1 MTPYRIKRHRKRAHA
16 AHGANHMTLVPFIDM
31 LMILVVFLLVH
42 TSDVEVLPNTKSIS
56 IPESIADKKPRPSV
70 VVMITKDELL
80 VDGRRVATVADVV
93 NATDPVIQPLKQ
105 ALQAQSDTVLQD
117 AAKQEIKDREVT
129 ILGDRSTPYSVL
141 RKVMATCT
149 DAEYGKVSL
158 AVVESELKETAP
170 APDRSPSAA
179 SAGAQERPPDRSPSA
194 ASVHGEF
201 PLGTGAQERPLAR
214 TAQLIR

>member
-1 MTPYRIKRHRKRAHA
+1 MIYRIKRHRKRQHA

-42 TSDVEVLPNTKSIS
+42 TSDVEVLPNTKNIS

-70 VVMITKDELL
+70 VVMITKGELL
-80 VDGRRVATVADVV
+80 VDGRVIATVPEVV
-93 NATDPVIQPLKQ
+93 AATDPVIQPLKQ
-105 ALQAQSDTVLQD
+105 ALQAQADTVLQD

-129 ILGDRSTPYSVL
+129 ILGDRQTPYSVL

-149 DAEYGKVSL
+149 EAEYGKVSL
-158 AVVESELKETAP
+158 AVVESELRQP
-170 APDRSPSAA
+170 APVT
-179 SAGAQERPPDRSPSA
+179 Q
-194 ASVHGEF
+194 
-201 PLGTGAQERPLAR
+201 Q